1 MTSSLDAWD
10 GVGDPLES
18 GGDGDDLHDGA
29 AQPLNVVVPVQN
41 SSTPSTV
48 NTNINNRIFLINNY
62 AIYIWVP
69 NSWYIHLCY
78 LSCERALRYQLFGT
92 VRYTNLNVKL
102 FKLSIEYTLF
112 NVVNF
117 QSLGRGHNTK
127 QYPTMLDILCP
138 SHPSLMK
145 KLVQIDIFY
154 FEQ

>member
-1 MTSSLDAWD
+1 MPFTFEYRTAD
-10 GVGDPLES
+10 
-18 GGDGDDLHDGA
+18 
-29 AQPLNVVVPVQN
+29 
-41 SSTPSTV
+41 
-48 NTNINNRIFLINNY
+48 
-62 AIYIWVP
+62 IYICAILAARERWD
-69 NSWYIHLCY
+69 I
-78 LSCERALRYQLFGT
+78 SCS